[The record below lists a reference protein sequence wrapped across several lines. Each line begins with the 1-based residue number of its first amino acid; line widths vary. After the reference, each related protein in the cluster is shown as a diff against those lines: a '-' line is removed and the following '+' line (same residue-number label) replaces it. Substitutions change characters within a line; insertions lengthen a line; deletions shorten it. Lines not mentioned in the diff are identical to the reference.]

1 MRCVVCDQI
10 MSDCECPYFSE
21 KAFNSL
27 TGPVSE
33 SESESPAK
41 QINNKPIGANNAR

>member
-1 MRCVVCDQI
+1 MRCVVCDQL

-27 TGPVSE
+27 TGPLP
-33 SESESPAK
+33 ESESPAK
-41 QINNKPIGANNAR
+41 QINNKLIGAKND